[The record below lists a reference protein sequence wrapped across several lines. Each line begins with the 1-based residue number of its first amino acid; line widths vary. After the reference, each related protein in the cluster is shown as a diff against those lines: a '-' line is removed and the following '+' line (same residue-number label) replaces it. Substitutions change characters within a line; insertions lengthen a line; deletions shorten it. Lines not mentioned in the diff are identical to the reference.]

1 MMSEKL
7 NAKQWEEQIQE
18 IVSANHVAAKA
29 RLRSIEVNANK
40 EQEQVAPTR
49 PNPWSWI
56 AQYIALIAFAGV
68 IAAGMLVA
76 AGEPAKILIPPS
88 LAFCMVWVLGRRD
101 L

>member
-18 IVSANHVAAKA
+18 IVSANHMAAKA
-29 RLRSIEVNANK
+29 RFQTVETCTNG
-40 EQEQVAPTR
+40 EQEQPKSTR
-49 PNPWSWI
+49 SKPWSWT

-76 AGEPAKILIPPS
+76 AGEPAKILIPPA
-88 LAFCMVWVLGRRD
+88 LAFCLVWVLGRKD
-101 L
+101 